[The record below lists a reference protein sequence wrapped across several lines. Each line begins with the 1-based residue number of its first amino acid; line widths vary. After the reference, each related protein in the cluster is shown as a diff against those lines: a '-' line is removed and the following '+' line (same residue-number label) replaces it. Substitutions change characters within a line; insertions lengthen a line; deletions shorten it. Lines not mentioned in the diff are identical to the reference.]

1 MKGNVTSAA
10 ALAAL
15 ALALPVTAAAQMGA
29 GLYEYTIRMNVP
41 GGPANIPPQT
51 MQRCLTDKDVAGA
64 QGYEVPN
71 DPTSDCK
78 VRDLTQSGGQFAYKL
93 ACTKPQKIDGA
104 VKGTAT
110 AASIAMDMTMTI
122 EGIPGPLTQSIT
134 ARRLGDCKQ

>member
-1 MKGNVTSAA
+1 MNRYMTSLA

-15 ALALPVTAAAQMGA
+15 ALPAAAVAQMTA
-29 GLYEYTIRMNVP
+29 GLYEYTIKMNVP
-41 GGPANIPPQT
+41 GAPANIPPQT
-51 MQRCLTDKDVAGA
+51 MQRCLSAKDVAGS

-71 DPTSDCK
+71 DPNSDCK

-93 ACTKPQKIDGA
+93 ACTKPQQIDGA

-110 AASIAMDMTMTI
+110 ATSIAMDMTMNI
-122 EGIPGPLTQSIT
+122 AGIPGPLTQSIT